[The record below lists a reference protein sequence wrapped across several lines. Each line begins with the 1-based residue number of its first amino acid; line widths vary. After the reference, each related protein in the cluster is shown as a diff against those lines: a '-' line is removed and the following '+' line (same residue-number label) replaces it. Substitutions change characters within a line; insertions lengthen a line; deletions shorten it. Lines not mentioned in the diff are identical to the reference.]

1 MEKMNSSLTFTAYLV
16 TSFSRGIDPQTHRPL
31 KSTTATSSSTTATTN
46 STSSKN
52 SNMCTKTSTR
62 FHLEEQNY
70 PFLQVQPELTM
81 SSMIKKENNSDIIKV
96 GGSSTDSAEDSNSSS
111 GVTTELEVY
120 PDHKLV
126 NLELSIGL
134 PSQAPLSSIN
144 NLKQAKQQEQ
154 EEVATHQ
161 LFETSTTTSTTH
173 VSVHKVACLCYKLGF
188 KKSQAC
194 SSCDDMEKKV
204 RADNLDG
211 FYRPLDA

>member
-1 MEKMNSSLTFTAYLV
+1 
-16 TSFSRGIDPQTHRPL
+16 
-31 KSTTATSSSTTATTN
+31 
-46 STSSKN
+46 
-52 SNMCTKTSTR
+52 MCAKTSAK
-62 FHLEEQNY
+62 FQLEEQNY
-70 PFLQVQPELTM
+70 SFLQVQPDQLTM
-81 SSMIKKENNSDIIKV
+81 SNVIRKENNSNNIKV
-96 GGSSTDSAEDSNSSS
+96 GGSSDSAEDSNSSS

-134 PSQAPLSSIN
+134 LCQSQVSPIN

-154 EEVATHQ
+154 EGGVTHQ

-173 VSVHKVACLCYKLGF
+173 VSAHKVACLCYKLGF

-194 SSCDDMEKKV
+194 SSCDDMGKTV
-204 RADNLDG
+204 RADNLDR